1 MNTDLATP
9 NITSSSSAP
18 TEVHYPFLGAD
29 IATRLKV
36 TPLRVIRSE
45 WVKLRTLRST
55 WALMA
60 IAIGSLAFIGI
71 AACWSTIADFAHEMD
86 HMDHFNPLTDSMV
99 GFELSQLAIGV
110 LGILFM
116 AGEYSTGQIRSSLG
130 AVPKR
135 LPMLFTKAGL
145 FSALTFIV
153 MLPAALISFF
163 VSQRILSAQH
173 IQTTWAAPNVSRS
186 VIGVALYLAVIAII
200 GVGLGALIRNIAGG
214 ISAFVGIMIVIPGIA
229 SALPAR
235 WADRIN
241 KYLPSNAGRAL
252 MSFNSDFA
260 NTSLSPW
267 RGFALFC
274 GYTTLLIV
282 AAAVMLKRRD
292 A

>member
-1 MNTDLATP
+1 
-9 NITSSSSAP
+9 
-18 TEVHYPFLGAD
+18 
-29 IATRLKV
+29 
-36 TPLRVIRSE
+36 
-45 WVKLRTLRST
+45 
-55 WALMA
+55 
-60 IAIGSLAFIGI
+60 
-71 AACWSTIADFAHEMD
+71 
-86 HMDHFNPLTDSMV
+86 MV
-99 GFELSQLAIGV
+99 GFELSQLAVGV

-135 LPMLFTKAGL
+135 LPVLFTKAGL
-145 FSALTFIV
+145 FSALTFLT
-153 MLPAALISFF
+153 MLPAALIAFF
-163 VSQRILSAQH
+163 VSQRILSKQH
-173 IQTTWAAPNVSRS
+173 IQTSWSAPNVSRS

-200 GVGLGALIRNIAGG
+200 GIGLGALIRNIAGG

-252 MSFNSDFA
+252 MSFNSDFT
-260 NTSLSPW
+260 NTTLSPW

-282 AAAVMLKRRD
+282 AAAIMLKRRD